1 MINKCI
7 KKVIAISVAV
17 LTAGVMLYGCAE
29 ETSSPKTVVNDYFK
43 GISKGDDKK
52 VMELL
57 SEAPVDFNQEIVES
71 SDENIK
77 KAQKIV
83 IDNFKKIT
91 WTTGEE
97 KIEGDKA
104 TVDVKVKGPNMM
116 KALESYISKALEE
129 GFKAV
134 FNGEEELTEEKTE
147 EIINKML
154 VEVMEKM
161 ETDEREG
168 KISLIKKEGQWKIE
182 QNSELIKVI
191 WGEMTSLK

>member
-1 MINKCI
+1 MINKCV
-7 KKVIAISVAV
+7 KKVIAVSVAV
-17 LTAGVMLYGCAE
+17 LTVGVMLYGCAG

-52 VMELL
+52 VTELL
-57 SEAPVDFNQEIVES
+57 SEAPVDFNQGLVES

-129 GFKAV
+129 GLKAA
-134 FNGEEELTEEKTE
+134 FSGEEITTEKTE
-147 EIINKML
+147 EMVNKML
-154 VEVMEKM
+154 VEAMEKM
-161 ETDEREG
+161 EIDEREG

>member
-1 MINKCI
+1 MINKCV
-7 KKVIAISVAV
+7 KKVIAVSVAV
-17 LTAGVMLYGCAE
+17 LTAGAMLYGCAG

-52 VMELL
+52 VTELL
-57 SEAPVDFNQEIVES
+57 SEAPVDFNQGLVES
-71 SDENIK
+71 FDENIK

-129 GFKAV
+129 GLKAA
-134 FNGEEELTEEKTE
+134 FSGEEITTEKTE
-147 EIINKML
+147 EMVNKML
-154 VEVMEKM
+154 VEAMGKM
-161 ETDEREG
+161 EIDEREG

-191 WGEMTSLK
+191 LGEMTSLK

>member
-1 MINKCI
+1 MINKCV
-7 KKVIAISVAV
+7 KKVIAVSVAV
-17 LTAGVMLYGCAE
+17 LTAGVMLYGCAG

-52 VMELL
+52 VTELL
-57 SEAPVDFNQEIVES
+57 SEAPVDFNQGLVES
-71 SDENIK
+71 FDENIK

-129 GFKAV
+129 GLKAA
-134 FNGEEELTEEKTE
+134 FSGEEITTEKTE
-147 EIINKML
+147 EMVNKML
-154 VEVMEKM
+154 VEAMGKM
-161 ETDEREG
+161 EIDEREG

-191 WGEMTSLK
+191 LGEMTSLK

>member
-17 LTAGVMLYGCAE
+17 LTAGVMLYGCAG

>member
-1 MINKCI
+1 MINKCV
-7 KKVIAISVAV
+7 KKVIAVSVAV
-17 LTAGVMLYGCAE
+17 LTAGVMLYGCAG

-43 GISKGDDKK
+43 GISKGDDKN
-52 VMELL
+52 VTELL
-57 SEAPVDFNQEIVES
+57 SEAPVDFNQGLVKS

-77 KAQKIV
+77 KAQKIIV
-83 IDNFKKIT
+83 DNFKKIT

-129 GFKAV
+129 GLKAA
-134 FNGEEELTEEKTE
+134 FSGEELTTEKTE
-147 EIINKML
+147 EMVNKML
-154 VEVMEKM
+154 VEAMEKM

-168 KISLIKKEGQWKIE
+168 KISLVKKEGQWKIE